1 MTGLPRRTATVLAAA
16 ALVLLLAGCWQGFNA
31 QTTLAPPS
39 GDGVSGA
46 VGNIEVRSATWVR
59 SAVNPANMTLVASFI
74 NTQTTPDVLTKVT
87 TAPTATVEV
96 TGGAISLNPTSRIST
111 GQLGSTGQ
119 PGQLYINAFGI
130 NTPESSF
137 VSTTLSF
144 QNAGNLT
151 LSILTVPSTGIY
163 AGIEPGSP
171 APIPKTR

>member
-16 ALVLLLAGCWQGFNA
+16 ALVPLLAGCWQGFNA
-31 QTTLAPPS
+31 QTTIAPPS
-39 GDGVSGA
+39 GNGANGA
-46 VGNIEVRSATWVR
+46 VGNIAVRNATWVR
-59 SAVNPANMTLVASFI
+59 SSVNPANMTLVANFI

-111 GQLGSTGQ
+111 GQPGQ
-119 PGQLYINAFGI
+119 PGQLYINIFGI
-130 NTPESSF
+130 NAPESSF
-137 VSTTLSF
+137 VSTTFSF

-151 LSILTVPSTGIY
+151 LSILTVPSAGIY
-163 AGIEPGSP
+163 AGIEPGSA